1 MKIEKLDYYGR
12 GISKSSGKVYFIEN
26 ALKDEDVSI
35 TLLKEKKNIA
45 KQN

>member
-12 GISKSSGKVYFIEN
+12 GISRFSGKVYFIEN

-35 TLLKEKKNIA
+35 TLL
-45 KQN
+45 